1 MLDKSGIPIA
11 EVMEIFVS
19 VGQEAD
25 YIVPTIVGMSKDI
38 LDVHG
43 SL

>member
-1 MLDKSGIPIA
+1 MLDKSGIPIS

-19 VGQEAD
+19 FGQEAG
-25 YIVPTIVGMSKDI
+25 YMVPTIVGISKGI
-38 LDVHG
+38 LEAYG